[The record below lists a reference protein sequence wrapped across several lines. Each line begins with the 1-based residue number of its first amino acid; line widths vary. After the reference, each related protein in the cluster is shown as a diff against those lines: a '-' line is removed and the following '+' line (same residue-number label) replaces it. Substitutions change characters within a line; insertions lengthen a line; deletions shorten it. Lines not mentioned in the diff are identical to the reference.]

1 MNILVL
7 GEIMSRP
14 PKTYTI
20 IVEKYMYVAYYPD
33 NVLLK
38 YVSYTIN
45 SKLDIKFSAHDAFL
59 E

>member
-1 MNILVL
+1 MNILIL
-7 GEIMSRP
+7 GEIISRP
-14 PKTYTI
+14 PRTYTI
-20 IVEKYMYVAYYPD
+20 IVAKYMYVEYYLD